1 LASTQVFCFGEYLLY
16 KGSNTYHVN
25 SSNTIEVFY
34 KIRTD
39 LEKLKYAVHVN
50 KIVKD
55 VTHENQNCY
64 NILQLVLNTLYIISE
79 TNKDL
84 DLTISIFKLRLLCI
98 LGFVPRINQCINCK
112 EKENLYYFSLKDNGL
127 KCSECSRQDT
137 STIQM
142 SESTLNAIKY
152 AVTAPAKKIY
162 SFDIKEDSL
171 EEFKLITKLYFNE
184 KLEKEYKVEEFF

>member
-1 LASTQVFCFGEYLLY
+1 MASTQVFCFGEYLLY